1 MMQRDL
7 HANDGAIETR
17 LLDRDASSSA
27 RNGGAMNE
35 RHVMHIAEILHH
47 TQVRN
52 GIIALHEIGSR
63 AWIRRFRKPRYL
75 RGGFRIA
82 VPVPDEAVL
91 LSHRERCHVEAA
103 RRRMALAVSWNQDAS
118 AGGIKTQSV
127 KGANEAIVADPSKA

>member
-1 MMQRDL
+1 MTQRDL
-7 HANDGAIETR
+7 HANDGAIEAR

-52 GIIALHEIGSR
+52 GIVALHEIGSR
-63 AWIRRFRKPRYL
+63 AWIRCFQKPGYL
-75 RGGFRIA
+75 LGGFRIA
-82 VPVPDEAVL
+82 VPIPDEAVL
-91 LSHRERCHVEAA
+91 LAHGERWHVEAA
-103 RRRMALAVSWNQDAS
+103 RHGALAVSWNQDAS